1 MTLENMQ
8 KTAQFSLMAG
18 VLGGMLGLGGGVIL
32 TPIWLNMGLPSQRA
46 AASATFSVIFTSF
59 TSFF

>member
-32 TPIWLNMGLPSQRA
+32 TPIWLNMGLPS
-46 AASATFSVIFTSF
+46 
-59 TSFF
+59 